1 MRLFVSDKCGS
12 DKRIVVLGSVIVLM
26 VVSFCLGASFNLQM
40 GPICLLTYGEREI
53 IQAARDQDG
62 GVVLIVGY
70 RENMGHGRLSE
81 RRGAGAGKVDY
92 RILSYKDKAESDKL
106 RVVIDKWVFEP

>member
-1 MRLFVSDKCGS
+1 MANRYAA
-12 DKRIVVLGSVIVLM
+12 LGSVLM
-26 VVSFCLGASFNLQM
+26 LIVVSFFIGASWNLQM

-81 RRGAGAGKVDY
+81 RRGAGDGKVDY

-106 RVVIDKWVFEP
+106 RVVIDKLVFEP